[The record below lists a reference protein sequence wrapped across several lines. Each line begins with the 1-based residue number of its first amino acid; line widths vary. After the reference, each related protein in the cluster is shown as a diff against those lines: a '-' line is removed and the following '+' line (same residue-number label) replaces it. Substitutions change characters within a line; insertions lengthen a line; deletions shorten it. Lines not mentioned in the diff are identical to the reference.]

1 MRHELSNPISGWM
14 LRVSLPLALL
24 LCQNSAMAQGT
35 GTAIETTPDAAT
47 VKESE
52 ARKKAK
58 DKKDGERVEVVGSR
72 LKRVDVETA
81 APVVIVEKE
90 QLEKSGAAS
99 VGDFFRKSAA
109 TSPTGNFSGGSRYVS
124 SGAATI
130 DLLGIGAARTLVL
143 LNGRRIPTLPG
154 LGSVNV
160 DNIPTG
166 VIERIEVLAGGA
178 SAVYGADAVGG
189 VVNII
194 TKKEFR
200 GSEVSLF
207 ASVPQDAGGT
217 ERSAVATT
225 GLSLGDDSN
234 LILSVGGRQRDPID
248 KRKRDLS
255 FANDPAYQ
263 YLNTAAELGTYSY
276 RPLTEVNGKIVRGT
290 MRPSANC
297 PVELQQ
303 TINPSTPNDIYCTGL
318 RKDVPFEL
326 TPKKEEFYG
335 SVILNT
341 ALTSD
346 WSLNG
351 ILNYSD
357 SKNTSNSGRANYM
370 STDPVSL
377 APVIL
382 SAGKARSLGLAIDD
396 ETDYVQLYAPVAEAV
411 DRTQVNHYK
420 NSVASAKVE
429 GEVLGGWRL
438 QTGLSYTS
446 SQVDRIGQ
454 KYRNSEALHSLYF
467 NSNNLGLVNGADPQ
481 YIPIDPAR
489 NTADFSS
496 IFVDLKAK
504 EFSDNTTWDAFIDR
518 QIATLP
524 GGPLAVSIGVQA
536 TQETFKQTP
545 DSRDIAENS
554 AKLAL
559 YAGTYSNRG
568 EGSRTSRAVAAEF
581 AAPVATFVDV
591 EGAVRFD
598 NYSDF
603 GDAVNYGLG
612 TKIKVVQGVA
622 LRGRYATSFK
632 APNLDYLHQ
641 EGGGGY
647 ISLED
652 QAWCD
657 NEKANG
663 RPCSNPVHQ
672 IYIDSVGN
680 PDLDP
685 EQGTNYSAGV
695 ILEPIEGLTLISD
708 YHAISLKKTFGNDD
722 LQSIV
727 DTWYENN
734 AGSTEDGTVFGANS
748 VRVNEQ
754 GVITSLGVPT
764 RNMGR
769 TEVRAVISEARYQIN
784 AGKYRFNVGSEY
796 SRTLSRK
803 EADNEETP
811 LRQKVGYLGVPK
823 WRWNN
828 SVGAAYGDNSLAL
841 AGRTIAR
848 MSTDP
853 ELATD
858 FSRDAKV
865 SPYTEFD
872 AVFAT
877 LIGNTGLQL
886 GVNNILNTIGGVYDG
901 NSARTED
908 VASQSLYSYVGR
920 SYFARVTQ
928 SF

>member
-1 MRHELSNPISGWM
+1 MLSI
-14 LRVSLPLALL
+14 SLPVALL
-24 LCQNSAMAQGT
+24 LCQNSAMAQSPS
-35 GTAIETTPDAAT
+35 TAVEKTPDAAT

-52 ARKKAK
+52 KKKAE
-58 DKKDGERVEVVGSR
+58 KKEERVEVVGSR

-81 APVVIVEKE
+81 APVVVVEKE

-109 TSPTGNFSGGSRYVS
+109 TSPTGNFAGGSRYVS

-207 ASVPQDAGGT
+207 ANVPQGAGGT
-217 ERSAVATT
+217 ERSATATT
-225 GLSLGDDSN
+225 GLSLGDDTN

-255 FANDPAYQ
+255 FANDPAF
-263 YLNTAAELGTYSY
+263 LHTNFAAPVGTYSY
-276 RPLTEVNGKIVRGT
+276 RPLNSVDGKIVRGT
-290 MRPSANC
+290 MRASENC
-297 PVELQQ
+297 PVENRQ
-303 TINPSTPNDIYCTGL
+303 TISPSTPNDVYCTGL
-318 RKDVPFEL
+318 RSALPQEL
-326 TPKKEEFYG
+326 TPKKEEFFG
-335 SVILNT
+335 SLILNS
-341 ALTSD
+341 AVGSD
-346 WSLNG
+346 WNLSG
-351 ILNYSD
+351 ILTYSD

-370 STDPVSL
+370 STDPVTN

-382 SAGKARSLGLAIDD
+382 SAAKAESLGLALDANT
-396 ETDYVQLYAPVAEAV
+396 EYVQLYAPVAESV
-411 DRTQVNHYK
+411 DRLQVNHYK
-420 NSVASAKVE
+420 NSVAAAKVE
-429 GEVLGGWRL
+429 GEILGGWRL
-438 QTGLSYTS
+438 QSGLSYTA
-446 SQVDRIGQ
+446 SQVQRVGQ
-454 KYRNSEALHSLYF
+454 KYRNSETLHNLYF
-467 NSNNLGLVNGADPQ
+467 NSNNLGLIAGADPQ
-481 YIPIDPAR
+481 FIPIDPAR
-489 NTADFSS
+489 NSADFGS

-518 QIATLP
+518 QLFDLP
-524 GGPLAVSIGVQA
+524 GGPLAFSIGVQA
-536 TQETFKQTP
+536 SQETFKQTP
-545 DSRDIAENS
+545 DVRDIAENS

-568 EGSRTSRAVAAEF
+568 EGSRTSRAIAAEF
-581 AAPVATFVDV
+581 VAPVVSFVDV
-591 EGAVRFD
+591 EGALRFD

-612 TKIKVVQGVA
+612 TKIKVVQGLA

-632 APNLDYLHQ
+632 APNLDYMHQ

-647 ISLED
+647 ISLVD
-652 QAWCD
+652 QTWCD
-657 NEKANG
+657 TEKAAG
-663 RPCSNPVHQ
+663 RPCSTPVHQ

-680 PDLDP
+680 KDLDP
-685 EQGTNYSAGV
+685 EQGTNYSAGIV
-695 ILEPIEGLTLISD
+695 FEPIDGLTLISD
-708 YHAISLKKTFGNDD
+708 YHAINLKKTFGNDD

-727 DTWYENN
+727 DNWYANN
-734 AGSTEDGTVFGANS
+734 GGDVQGGKVFGVND
-748 VRVNEQ
+748 VRVNAE
-754 GVITSLGVPT
+754 GVITSLGVPV

-769 TEVRAVISEARYQIN
+769 TEVRAVISEAN
-784 AGKYRFNVGSEY
+784 YRQNVGKWTFLAGTEY
-796 SRTLSRK
+796 ARMLSYK
-803 EADNEETP
+803 EADNEEIP
-811 LRQKVGYLGVPK
+811 LRQKVGYVGLPR

-828 SVGAAYGDNSLAL
+828 TLGAGFGDSSLTV

-848 MSTDP
+848 MVSDP
-853 ELATD
+853 VTASVY
-858 FSRDAKV
+858 SRDAKV
-865 SPYTEFD
+865 SPYTEVD
-872 AVFAT
+872 TVFAT
-877 LIGNTGLQL
+877 TVGNTGLQL
-886 GVNNILNTIGGVYDG
+886 GVNNVLNTIGGIYDG
-901 NSARTED
+901 NAARAED